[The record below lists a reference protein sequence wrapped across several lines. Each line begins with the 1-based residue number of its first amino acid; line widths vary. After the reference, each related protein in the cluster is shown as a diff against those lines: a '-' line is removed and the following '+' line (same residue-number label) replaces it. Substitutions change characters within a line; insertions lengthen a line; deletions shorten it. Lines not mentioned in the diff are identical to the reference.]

1 MWFHLSNG
9 CHDSHIHLYFIECK
23 ILIVSVKKSSSILEL
38 LYSSH
43 DLRLNMYFVDFV
55 SDSLPRGS
63 LIKLLWFNGHNFC
76 EHRIEGSGDYHT
88 QSVV

>member
-1 MWFHLSNG
+1 MWFHLSSG

-23 ILIVSVKKSSSILEL
+23 IFNSVKKVPV
-38 LYSSH
+38 YWKSH

-55 SDSLPRGS
+55 SDSLPHGS

>member
-1 MWFHLSNG
+1 MN
-9 CHDSHIHLYFIECK
+9 
-23 ILIVSVKKSSSILEL
+23 VKKKKVPE
-38 LYSSH
+38 YWKSH
-43 DLRLNMYFVDFV
+43 DLRLNMYSVDFV

-76 EHRIEGSGDYHT
+76 EHRIEGSGDHQT